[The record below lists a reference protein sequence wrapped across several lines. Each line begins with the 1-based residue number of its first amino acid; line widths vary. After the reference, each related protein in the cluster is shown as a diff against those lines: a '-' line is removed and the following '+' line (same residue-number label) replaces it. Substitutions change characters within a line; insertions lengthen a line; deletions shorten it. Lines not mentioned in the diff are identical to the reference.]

1 MLTCNS
7 NTVVY
12 IQYIHMLAWLIRPAP
27 LDYCVHVC
35 PPSGLG
41 SLTNDVVYL
50 CLVRTCWM
58 FVWSLYRRCL
68 HMWRP
73 QGQWV
78 SSLQLFPSS
87 VMYGDRKA
95 INTLANVK
103 CSVTMV
109 YADNFHFRVC
119 VGKLASPFHYA
130 LVVSPDRVYIH
141 KELLNSRDLE
151 VCMNIGKDSVQ
162 KKK

>member
-1 MLTCNS
+1 
-7 NTVVY
+7 
-12 IQYIHMLAWLIRPAP
+12 
-27 LDYCVHVC
+27 
-35 PPSGLG
+35 
-41 SLTNDVVYL
+41 
-50 CLVRTCWM
+50 
-58 FVWSLYRRCL
+58 
-68 HMWRP
+68 
-73 QGQWV
+73 
-78 SSLQLFPSS
+78 
-87 VMYGDRKA
+87 MYGDRKA